1 MTLYN
6 GRAAQGGQL
15 TGSATKDDNLELYLI
30 IRFPQC
36 NRIQEVKPSRD
47 GPLESVPCSESRPV
61 CLCSRVAA
69 SLQEHLL
76 LFTFIVKCLHFEKRH
91 STCRSFSPHGIH
103 PSPYMSFPLN
113 KCIQSGI
120 IHPPGRLLGGKQ
132 DSRAFR
138 DSLWHPNT
146 FRLIHWGRGHNQSG
160 PCGAFHIKKSGSY
173 TCLIFQFSGVLLEQ
187 IDTHSWT
194 FWERR
199 LILREIPVST
209 HKEEQKHCPRHHI
222 IW

>member
-1 MTLYN
+1 MSVLN
-6 GRAAQGGQL
+6 IFLKVMKHPSEQSRMWRDVCGK
-15 TGSATKDDNLELYLI
+15 KDLENFFSSSQSSPTSDFKGAEQNAYLRQALPSPAGLVSI
-30 IRFPQC
+30 PWFFWKCPLSIRYPWVTP
-36 NRIQEVKPSRD
+36 RWEWWLWS
-47 GPLESVPCSESRPV
+47 
-61 CLCSRVAA
+61 
-69 SLQEHLL
+69 
-76 LFTFIVKCLHFEKRH
+76 
-91 STCRSFSPHGIH
+91 IH

-120 IHPPGRLLGGKQ
+120 IHPPGRLLGGKE

-160 PCGAFHIKKSGSY
+160 PCGAFHIEKSGSY